1 VCFLQQVWLKDVVFI
16 ALMRHKNHNSVAF
29 VQEQHLNLIR
39 RNQVMQ
45 KKLIAAAVAGAL
57 ATPVAIA
64 DVAVS
69 GSIRTG
75 VEYTGSEWVVSDN
88 FSRLR
93 FKANSDLGNGQS
105 AFMNYEFRV
114 NSDVGSLNS
123 ATGNTQRLSYVG
135 IKGDWGT
142 LSMGAQWSTLFNV
155 VGTFIDKS
163 NRYGGLGYWGNGGG
177 QYRMAD
183 SVYLSTSLGGLSLS
197 GDVQMADGGDDL
209 DRATIGGNMSLGGVS
224 LGAAWQDNGSSDFT
238 GVGASIS
245 LAGVGLSGGYT
256 DIAGAGSGYGINASI
271 AGILVAYEDSDAV
284 ADANI
289 WGHYAIGLGGGAKAI
304 IEIMN
309 DGTNTKGMGMLRMD
323 F

>member
-1 VCFLQQVWLKDVVFI
+1 
-16 ALMRHKNHNSVAF
+16 
-29 VQEQHLNLIR
+29 
-39 RNQVMQ
+39 MQ

-64 DVAVS
+64 EVAVS

-75 VEYTGSEWVVSDN
+75 VEYTGTEWRVSDN

-114 NSDVGSLNS
+114 HSDVGRIEGD
-123 ATGNTQRLSYVG
+123 ADAKTQRLSLVG
-135 IKGDWGT
+135 IKGDWGS
-142 LSMGAQWSTLFNV
+142 LSMGSQWSTLFNT

-183 SVYLSTSLGGLSLS
+183 SVYLSTSLGGLSVS
-197 GDVQMADGGDDL
+197 GDVQMNNGGDDL
-209 DRATIGGNMSLGGVS
+209 DRATIGGNMSIGGVS
-224 LGAAWQDNGSSDFT
+224 LGAAWQDNGANDFT

-256 DIAGAGSGYGINASI
+256 DIAGVGSGYGVNAKL
-271 AGILVAYEDSDAV
+271 AGIVVAYEDSDSS

-289 WGHYAIGLGGGAKAI
+289 WGHYGIGLGGGAKAI

-309 DGTNTKGMGMLRMD
+309 DGTHTKGMGMLRMD

>member
-1 VCFLQQVWLKDVVFI
+1 
-16 ALMRHKNHNSVAF
+16 
-29 VQEQHLNLIR
+29 
-39 RNQVMQ
+39 MQ

-75 VEYTGSEWVVSDN
+75 VEYTGSEWQVNDN

-93 FKANSDLGNGQS
+93 FKASSDLGNGQS
-105 AFMNYEFRV
+105 AYMNYEFRV
-114 NSDVGSLNS
+114 NSDVGNLSS
-123 ATGNTQRLSYVG
+123 AGNGTTQRLSYVG
-135 IKGDWGT
+135 IKGDWGS
-142 LSMGAQWSTLFNV
+142 LSLGAQWSTLFNT

-183 SVYLSTSLGGLSLS
+183 SVALSTNIGGFSIS
-197 GDVQMADGGDDL
+197 ADAQMADGGDDL
-209 DRATIGGNMSLGGVS
+209 DRATIGTNIAVGGVS
-224 LGAAWQDNGSSDFT
+224 IGAAWQDNGSADFT
-238 GVGASIS
+238 GIGASIS

-271 AGILVAYEDSDAV
+271 AGIMVAYEDSDAV
-284 ADANI
+284 ADPNI
-289 WGHYAIGLGGGAKAI
+289 WGHYAIGLGGGAKTI
-304 IEIMN
+304 IELMN
-309 DGTNTKGMGMLRMD
+309 DGTNTKGMMMLRMD

>member
-1 VCFLQQVWLKDVVFI
+1 
-16 ALMRHKNHNSVAF
+16 
-29 VQEQHLNLIR
+29 
-39 RNQVMQ
+39 MQ

-75 VEYTGSEWVVSDN
+75 VEYTGTNWAVSDN
-88 FSRLR
+88 YSRLR
-93 FKANSDLGNGQS
+93 FKASSDLGNGQS

-114 NSDVGSLNS
+114 NSD
-123 ATGNTQRLSYVG
+123 TGNINDGTTQRLSYVG
-135 IKGDWGT
+135 IKGDWGS

-163 NRYGGLGYWGNGGG
+163 NRYGGLGYWGGGGG

-183 SVYLSTSLGGLSLS
+183 SVYVSTSLGGMSLS
-197 GDVQMADGGDDL
+197 GDVQMNESSDDDI
-209 DRATIGGNMSLGGVS
+209 DRGTIGANLGIGGVS
-224 LGAAWQDNGSSDFT
+224 IGAAYQNNGNADFT

-245 LAGVGLSGGYT
+245 LAGVGLSGGFT
-256 DIAGAGSGYGINASI
+256 DTNGAGSGFGVNANLGGIV
-271 AGILVAYEDSDAV
+271 VAYEEHDGT
-284 ADANI
+284 ADGNI
-289 WGHYAIGLGGGAKAI
+289 WGHYGIGLGGGAKAI
-304 IEIMN
+304 IELMN